1 MLQQETPEDFVFA
14 TGESHSVREFLEEAF
29 SYLDLDWREY
39 VEIAPRYFQ
48 PLEVED
54 LRGDASR
61 ARERLGWQPRVTFK
75 ELVRLMVD
83 ADLKAILKVRQCHD
97 VIQKMAQSAGI
108 EAAREPRKREIP

>member
-75 ELVRLMVD
+75 ELVRPWWTPTL
-83 ADLKAILKVRQCHD
+83 R
-97 VIQKMAQSAGI
+97 
-108 EAAREPRKREIP
+108 PF